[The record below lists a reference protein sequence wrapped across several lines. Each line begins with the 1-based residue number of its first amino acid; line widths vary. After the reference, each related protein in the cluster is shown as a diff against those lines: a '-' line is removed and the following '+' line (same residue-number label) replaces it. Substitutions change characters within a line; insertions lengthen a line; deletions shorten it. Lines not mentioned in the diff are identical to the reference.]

1 MKIYKPIEFNN
12 IEYPIIIIKPL
23 LDKNGINIKNL
34 YISDRGDLYN
44 RDQMDKTE
52 YYKDCPKSS
61 VNVRYD
67 ENGRS
72 ISSVGENGKTCPLS
86 RSILISFE
94 NAKRG
99 SEFYDTHQ
107 ADHINPSIPVDNSIY
122 NLRWTT
128 QQENM
133 KNAGETGVM
142 IKKYRKPLVNQICQM
157 ICEGYSRMEIKTELK
172 INGQLIDDIRAGRSH
187 KSVSSKYLDK
197 GFEYSKY
204 DKEARDKESH
214 EICKLIDL
222 GWRTCDIVRKLNLKN
237 QCMVSD
243 IKFGRKCRDISS
255 QYNFLKS

>member
-94 NAKRG
+94 MQKEDLNFMILIR
-99 SEFYDTHQ
+99 Q
-107 ADHINPSIPVDNSIY
+107 
-122 NLRWTT
+122 TT
-128 QQENM
+128 
-133 KNAGETGVM
+133 
-142 IKKYRKPLVNQICQM
+142 
-157 ICEGYSRMEIKTELK
+157 
-172 INGQLIDDIRAGRSH
+172 LIH
-187 KSVSSKYLDK
+187 L
-197 GFEYSKY
+197 F
-204 DKEARDKESH
+204 
-214 EICKLIDL
+214 
-222 GWRTCDIVRKLNLKN
+222 
-237 QCMVSD
+237 Q
-243 IKFGRKCRDISS
+243 
-255 QYNFLKS
+255 